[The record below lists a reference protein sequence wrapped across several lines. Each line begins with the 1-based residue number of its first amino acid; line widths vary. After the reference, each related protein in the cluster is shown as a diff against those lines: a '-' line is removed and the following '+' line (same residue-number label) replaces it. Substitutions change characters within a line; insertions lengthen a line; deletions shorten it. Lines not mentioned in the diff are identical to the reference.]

1 MASWR
6 ESVLAAEAKKAG
18 NASEITR
25 LTPIM
30 DIIIIIIIRVII
42 INHSNI
48 IYRRQMTVIDLAE
61 TLSLNAQIS
70 ACLQSVRGKD
80 GRVISV

>member
-1 MASWR
+1 M
-6 ESVLAAEAKKAG
+6 LAAEAKKAG

-30 DIIIIIIIRVII
+30 DIIIIIIRVII

>member
-1 MASWR
+1 MNPVNSR
-6 ESVLAAEAKKAG
+6 NDFGDSDSTINIVVV
-18 NASEITR
+18 
-25 LTPIM
+25 
-30 DIIIIIIIRVII
+30 IIIIRVIV

-70 ACLQSVRGKD
+70 PCLQSVRGKD